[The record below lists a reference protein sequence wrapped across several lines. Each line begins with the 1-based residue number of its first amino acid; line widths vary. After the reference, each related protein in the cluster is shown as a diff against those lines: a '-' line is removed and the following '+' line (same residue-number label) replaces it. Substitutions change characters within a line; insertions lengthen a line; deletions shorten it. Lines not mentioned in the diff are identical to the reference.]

1 MSKAVKEKYNK
12 LKNELR
18 AVQRDYRGF
27 LDKTQN
33 KTGTFV
39 REGTDFYNRQ
49 IEKTSKKLD
58 AYEKKHKLGSY
69 ASEGLRDSDKKK
81 STKKIKPRGGGG
93 GAILDLGRIGSGTM
107 DMPPKKKLNKGGMI
121 DYRQG
126 GLAYKTVNTGMY
138 RKK

>member
-1 MSKAVKEKYNK
+1 MSKAVKEKHDK
-12 LKNELR
+12 LKKELR

-27 LDKTQN
+27 LDKTEN

-49 IEKTSKKLD
+49 IEKTAKKLD

-93 GAILDLGRIGSGTM
+93 AMLDLGRLGSGTM
-107 DMPPKKKLNKGGMI
+107 DMPPMKKLNKGGVV
-121 DYRQG
+121 DYRKG
-126 GLAYKTVNTGMY
+126 GLAYKTVDTGMY